1 VSEGEPLETAEG
13 EAKSPATV
21 LTDNERVGH
30 YIEMWKQAT
39 QVNQHFNEI
48 EWRIRGLALTVAT
61 FSIGA
66 AGVASREGAAVWGV
80 SVGSLLLVV
89 GLVLWYAFY
98 FVDLAWY
105 HQLLRASVGQTE
117 TIEREITKVLPVG
130 GHATA
135 ITAGSA
141 YQPNALIQLL
151 SRRKTMH
158 STDKLKWF
166 YRVGAFALVLVAVG
180 LQLFS
185 MQTEPKPDPAPHVT
199 VNLYRGGAS

>member
-1 VSEGEPLETAEG
+1 MSETEMPGTSGSETAHDG
-13 EAKSPATV
+13 PA
-21 LTDNERVGH
+21 LSDSERVGH

-39 QVNQHFNEI
+39 QVNQHFNDI

-66 AGVASREGAAVWGV
+66 AGVASREGATAFGV

-89 GLVLWYAFY
+89 GLLLWYAFY

-117 TIEREITKVLPVG
+117 KIEQEITKILPVG
-130 GHATA
+130 AHATA
-135 ITAGSA
+135 ITVGSA
-141 YQPNALIQLL
+141 YQPNGLVRFL
-151 SRRKTMH
+151 SRRSTMQ

-166 YRVGAFALVLVAVG
+166 YRVGAFALILVAVG
-180 LQLFS
+180 LQIFS
-185 MQTEPKPDPAPHVT
+185 MQTKPTPDPVPAVT
-199 VNLYRGGAS
+199 VNLDQ

>member
-1 VSEGEPLETAEG
+1 MSEPE
-13 EAKSPATV
+13 SPSSASDTNPAATT
-21 LTDNERVGH
+21 LSESERVGH

-66 AGVASREGAAVWGV
+66 AGVASRDGATTLGV

-105 HQLLRASVGQTE
+105 HQLLRASVRQTE
-117 TIEREITKVLPVG
+117 KIEQEITKVLPVG

-141 YQPNALIQLL
+141 YQPNGLIRFL
-151 SRRKTMH
+151 SRRETMQ

-166 YRVGAFALVLVAVG
+166 YRVGAFALLLVAVG
-180 LQLFS
+180 LQIFS
-185 MQTEPKPDPAPHVT
+185 MRAEPTPDPVPAVT
-199 VNLYRGGAS
+199 VHLDRGGSQ